1 MILGI
6 LTFLSALTISAVAIY
21 YSVAGLA
28 AIFAAAVIPIIVMG
42 VALEVGKLI
51 TAVWLHRYWS
61 QAAWWLKTYLSLAV
75 FILMFITSM
84 GIFGFL
90 SKAHIEQTS
99 LSQEQ
104 VALIET
110 LDDKE
115 TRSQAKIDR
124 WRGELDRLLSG
135 EDIRVDSLVEKEEEG
150 LDKIY
155 ARINKEKDALRADA
169 KFKVEQQ
176 QTRIEQAQDRRDAE
190 IAAAEKKFEGTL
202 GGTKQYEDAVSKAK
216 QNELSVASRAQ
227 KEILAVNTKLD
238 EDLAKIDTKYAG
250 DIKAI
255 NDRIQNLRN
264 QANTK
269 TVDIDSRVEELEGLI
284 EVEQTNIDEVNE
296 EKFGYEKEY
305 RKLEAEVGPIKY
317 IAEFIYGED
326 ANQNLLEAAVRW
338 VIIIIIFVFDPLAVL
353 LLIASQYTFN
363 WNRSQKGGS
372 LPGKPDPD
380 PNPPFTD
387 DEWEQAHRDNYEFD
401 RAKKID
407 ENIPPEVKNENNTR
421 EDSKNTEEGTQA
433 SSETQDEESIQGQ
446 DETDPTVDGTKETV
460 VPQLSKKNTDQYL
473 LWSDVDP
480 DPQESVEQTET
491 NPQKIVDSNQGEL
504 DFNERFDGES
514 EEEYVKR
521 IWKKENPGHTIE
533 LQKRL
538 KNKGLINE
546 VPWADVDNTISDMKN
561 EGEWPKQNIDDLD
574 AWNEWVEKANKEA
587 ENNPEPV
594 EKAQYTDVI
603 EPTGFIQNEEQSE
616 KGIFNKINEARV
628 KIDFD
633 GLKQLEISE
642 EQYRD
647 ASQRNLMNKIQRL
660 KDGLI
665 TIDDLSSS
673 EKDKIAKLIK
683 EDNRGTKN

>member
-28 AIFAAAVIPIIVMG
+28 AIFAAAVIPIIIMG
-42 VALEVGKLI
+42 VALEVGKLV

-61 QAAWWLKTYLSLAV
+61 QAAWWLRTYLSLAV

-115 TRSQAKIDR
+115 TRSQAKIER

-135 EDIRVDSLVEKEEEG
+135 EDVRVDSLVEKEEEG

-238 EDLAKIDTKYAG
+238 EDLAKIDIKYAD

-269 TVDIDSRVEELEGLI
+269 TVDIDSRVEELEGFI
-284 EVEQTNIDEVNE
+284 ETEQVKIDEVNE

-317 IAEFIYGED
+317 IAEFIYGEQAD
-326 ANQNLLEAAVRW
+326 TNLLEAAVRW

-363 WNRSQKGGS
+363 WHRENKGGS
-372 LPGKPDPD
+372 SPGKPNQDPD
-380 PNPPFTD
+380 PEPEPPYTD
-387 DEWEQAHRDNYEFD
+387 KEWNEAHRLNHEFD
-401 RAKKID
+401 RAKKIA
-407 ENIPPEVKNENNTR
+407 ENVPPT
-421 EDSKNTEEGTQA
+421 
-433 SSETQDEESIQGQ
+433 
-446 DETDPTVDGTKETV
+446 
-460 VPQLSKKNTDQYL
+460 LSKKNTDQYL
-473 LWSDVDP
+473 IWPDVDP
-480 DPQESVEQTET
+480 DNNVQPQEQTLHEMAMEGFRQEQQDYE
-491 NPQKIVDSNQGEL
+491 QQEL
-504 DFNERFDGES
+504 DFEAPA
-514 EEEYVKR
+514 
-521 IWKKENPGHTIE
+521 ENNVE
-533 LQKRL
+533 Q
-538 KNKGLINE
+538 
-546 VPWADVDNTISDMKN
+546 
-561 EGEWPKQNIDDLD
+561 
-574 AWNEWVEKANKEA
+574 WNEWVEAANKAA
-587 ENNPEPV
+587 EESPEDDDDDA
-594 EKAQYTDVI
+594 EFWESLT
-603 EPTGFIQNEEQSE
+603 
-616 KGIFNKINEARV
+616 
-628 KIDFD
+628 
-633 GLKQLEISE
+633 SE
-642 EQYRD
+642 EQEAMRLWKAEDEKNSLKYQRKLYRNGHIEEYPWTKYLQPQPD
-647 ASQRNLMNKIQRL
+647 FEDSKFKIMPDLQDHINSGKPQYTEVVDSKKKKEYL
-660 KDGLI
+660 NWMEKEGKDQI
-665 TIDDLSSS
+665 RKT
-673 EKDKIAKLIK
+673 K
-683 EDNRGTKN
+683 EVDEQ